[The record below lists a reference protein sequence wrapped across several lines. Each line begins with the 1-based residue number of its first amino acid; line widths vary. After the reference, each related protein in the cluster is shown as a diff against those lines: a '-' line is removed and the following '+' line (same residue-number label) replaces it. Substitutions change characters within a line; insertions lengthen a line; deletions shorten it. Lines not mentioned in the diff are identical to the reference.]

1 MKRYRHN
8 FTLVEL
14 LAAMAVFCVLLLVSM
29 RLFSGSQRLWV
40 RAEQKTNT
48 FADARTAM
56 EFIATRLQT
65 LVYFED
71 MPFGMSGDEIW
82 FLSNYPDGER
92 NSAGKTVQDFWYFTK
107 FERNPYTG
115 CLTMKT
121 FNNEAFAGK
130 KNFQRLLP
138 PYLSANAAKT
148 AWNNVL
154 AKWRTPQSSGSPA
167 NHEDIIEN
175 VTSFKI
181 FGFFAKRDGN
191 EWKAVPGNSSLTDA
205 AYCRSSVSTY
215 DFPAENATLGT
226 GASADD
232 ENTSASKK
240 FFTTP
245 PYLVE
250 VEISL
255 LDSKERYDEW
265 KAADAEG
272 KKDLESEY
280 GYTFRR
286 AILLG
291 QRSVDE

>member
-1 MKRYRHN
+1 MKRYRRN

-56 EFIATRLQT
+56 EFVATRLQT

-92 NSAGKTVQDFWYFTK
+92 STTGKTVQDFWYFTK

-115 CLTMKT
+115 QLTMKT
-121 FNNEAFAGK
+121 FSNEAFSNK
-130 KNFQRLLP
+130 KKFQQLLP
-138 PYLSANAAKT
+138 PYLNDSAARA
-148 AWNNVL
+148 AWNSVL
-154 AKWRTPQSSGSPA
+154 GKWRTPQSSGSPA
-167 NHEDIIEN
+167 SHEDIIEN
-175 VTSFKI
+175 VTSFKVS
-181 FGFFAKRDGN
+181 GFFAERDGN
-191 EWKAVPGNSSLTDA
+191 AWKAIPGNSVGA
-205 AYCRSSVSTY
+205 AYYRSSVSTY

-226 GASADD
+226 GASPND
-232 ENTSASKK
+232 ENTSATKK

-265 KAADAEG
+265 KTADADG